1 MEAADLVIR
10 LAAQTDQFEKGMQNA
25 KQILGSVA
33 STVATIAGI
42 GGFTAFASSTLG
54 AVDAAGKLA
63 SRVGMT
69 TAELTA
75 LQYAADLS
83 DVSAETLA
91 GSLEKMSRF
100 MATAGGGAAEK
111 SLSKLGL
118 SLKQLQG
125 MDTMTAF
132 MAISDGLSR
141 ISDAGERAALIAQIF
156 GKSASEMGNLLN
168 AGSAEIQAAMVEA
181 QNFGQVFTDEQA
193 AMANSVNDNLT
204 RISKAF
210 TGVLAQ
216 ALLTVTPIL
225 ESFLNAVAMTLS
237 ATDGWIPTV
246 VKLGAAIAAAAIAIK
261 VVNMAISAYTM
272 MQKAATSAA
281 AIFQAISGGPA
292 AWIKLAAGVAAA
304 TAAVVAIEYAYQST
318 TATVAE
324 ATRQNNANAASLD
337 NQAAATAGLTAAQ
350 KQLQMQSF
358 GTGPL
363 DITAA
368 ATDGPWTDTA
378 KAFEAHVD
386 EWKKKLQEVTD
397 FAAMPLSP
405 MEKYLKMVNDVN
417 GAYEAQLIPLEKR
430 NQLLKDI
437 DNKVALEQQQA
448 KQQKMAQ
455 ARESA
460 IRKGQSV
467 RESVMTPV
475 ERMRKSIQELKQ
487 LYAMGAID
495 PTTFQRA
502 VQAEWDKAKQ
512 TEKVAR
518 KEDVTKFAGAQ
529 KAGSAEAFSTIL
541 NAWAQQNKK
550 TAGEREIVTNI
561 RELIRAVREQ
571 GVETVVSIS

>member
-1 MEAADLVIR
+1 MTAAK
-10 LAAQTDQFEKGMQNA
+10 A
-25 KQILGSVA
+25 ILGSVA
-33 STVATIAGI
+33 SSVAALAGI
-42 GGFTAFASSTLG
+42 GGLAAFASSTLE

-69 TAELTA
+69 TEQLTA

-83 DVSAETLA
+83 DVSAESLGGA
-91 GSLEKMSRF
+91 LEKLSRY
-100 MATAGGGAAEK
+100 MATAGGGEAEK

-125 MDTMTAF
+125 MDTMSAF

-156 GKSASEMGNLLN
+156 GKGASEMGNLLN
-168 AGSAEIQAAMVEA
+168 AGSAEIRNAMMEA
-181 QNFGQVFTDEQA
+181 QAFGQTFTDSQA
-193 AMANSVNDNLT
+193 AMANSINDNLT
-204 RISKAF
+204 RVSKAF
-210 TGVLAQ
+210 NGALAQ
-216 ALLTVTPIL
+216 ALLTVTPLL
-225 ESFLNAVAMTLS
+225 ESFLNAVTLTLS
-237 ATDGWIPTV
+237 ATNGWIPTV
-246 VKLGAAIAAAAIAIK
+246 IKIAGGLAAAALAVKAVNLAIL
-261 VVNMAISAYTM
+261 AYTTV
-272 MQKAATSAA
+272 QKAATTAG
-281 AIFQAISGGPA
+281 AIFQAVVGGPA
-292 AWIKLAAGVAAA
+292 AWAKLAAGVVAA
-304 TAAVVAIEYAYQST
+304 TVAVVAIDYAFEST
-318 TATVAE
+318 AQTVAK
-324 ATRQNNANAASLD
+324 ATDQNNANVASLD
-337 NQAAATAGLTAAQ
+337 AQTAATAGLTAAQ

-363 DITAA
+363 DITASDA
-368 ATDGPWTDTA
+368 DKPWTDTA

-397 FAAMPLSP
+397 FAAMPISP

-417 GAYEAQLIPLEKR
+417 GAYEAGLIPLEKR
-430 NQLLKDI
+430 NQLLNDI
-437 DNKVALEQQQA
+437 DRKIVFEQQQA
-448 KQQKMAQ
+448 QQQKMAQ

-467 RESVMTPV
+467 RDSVMTPV
-475 ERMRKSIQELKQ
+475 DRMRKSIQELKQ
-487 LYAMGAID
+487 LYSMGAID

-502 VQAEWDKAKQ
+502 VQAEWDKAKT

-518 KEDVTKFAGAQ
+518 REDVTKFAGAQ

-550 TAGEREIVTNI
+550 TAGEREVITNL
-561 RELIRAVREQ
+561 RELIRVVKEQ